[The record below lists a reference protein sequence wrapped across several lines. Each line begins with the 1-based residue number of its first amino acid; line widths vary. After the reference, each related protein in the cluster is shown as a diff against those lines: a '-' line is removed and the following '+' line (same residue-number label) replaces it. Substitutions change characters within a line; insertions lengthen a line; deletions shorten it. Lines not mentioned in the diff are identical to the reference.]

1 MDAVYIQTL
10 ILSTVK
16 SSQRNTNQK
25 AGETP
30 ESVRKGQRSH
40 REKGREQE
48 DRADGGGEW
57 FKPAV
62 GLLRFLR
69 KFWEVPE
76 NDLQIILESIRYYLR
91 EPWGSKNRIYLCDAP
106 SRGRYL

>member
-1 MDAVYIQTL
+1 MDAVYIQAL

-48 DRADGGGEW
+48 DRADGGGE
-57 FKPAV
+57 
-62 GLLRFLR
+62 
-69 KFWEVPE
+69 
-76 NDLQIILESIRYYLR
+76 
-91 EPWGSKNRIYLCDAP
+91 
-106 SRGRYL
+106 